1 MFNEQESNEFR
12 LPADLAAL
20 AAQLAGLTAAAPRV
34 DRDRLMFEAGQAAG
48 SRSELR
54 RAKSELLL
62 RSRFWPMA
70 TAAMTAATVLLAAT
84 LARQSH
90 WVSGEV
96 KRQVVDVVAA
106 VNVEAKDTNQFAA
119 YPVTWMG
126 NDRTP
131 PGYLG
136 IRYVALTRGV
146 DALAREFSDGRGD
159 GSLPMP
165 PADSRQMLQELLPT
179 IKQKSI

>member
-20 AAQLAGLTAAAPRV
+20 AAQLTGLTAAAPRI

-54 RAKSELLL
+54 RANSELLL

-84 LARQSH
+84 LAWQSP
-90 WVSGEV
+90 WVRGSV
-96 KRQVVDVVAA
+96 KPQVVEVVAA
-106 VNVEAKDTNQFAA
+106 VNIEAKDTNQFAA
-119 YPVTWMG
+119 YPVTWLG

-146 DALAREFSDGRGD
+146 DALRANSQTGVTMGVGQCRRRIHGRCC
-159 GSLPMP
+159 
-165 PADSRQMLQELLPT
+165 
-179 IKQKSI
+179 KNCCH